1 MRPMLVPCVPPG
13 TANHSRATKHDPL
26 FALYPSDQL
35 PLPQMYHALQ
45 LPQRLH
51 SGRRSYVSIRQYTG
65 GVRAEGLGGARMARQ
80 AVESCCAVG
89 RDEPE
94 RLTSTY
100 ERAQAKSARAGTQ
113 LTVTSSTRQY
123 TAVLE

>member
-1 MRPMLVPCVPPG
+1 MLC
-13 TANHSRATKHDPL
+13 S
-26 FALYPSDQL
+26 F
-35 PLPQMYHALQ
+35 
-45 LPQRLH
+45 H

-89 RDEPE
+89 GDEPE
-94 RLTSTY
+94 RLTLFY

-123 TAVLE
+123 TTVLEQVIPAGACCGLPRWAVC